1 MRAVVYG
8 LVLLIVVGM
17 IASLAGTALAAP
29 AAAAPT
35 AARTGRASTA
45 AAATS
50 PYSPASTS
58 SSTSVTASG
67 APVVVLGTAGLSWS
81 EVVSLAEGSG
91 TAADAAREILALAD
105 AGEPV
110 NLVQRTAGS
119 RTCPA
124 DAWLTLGAGTR
135 ARAVADSTSAC
146 PTTVSW
152 ADAQSAS
159 SASGFAPSLGSLA
172 DALAEAGIPATAVG
186 AGAALALT
194 SSDGAAPRTAQ
205 TIAEALASTPS
216 GLVLVDTTSSNSDA
230 ADPTA
235 ASSDTTTPA
244 ATAAA
249 VTPAAAVTAL
259 AGALEA
265 VRASAPSGTML
276 VVASLADPDDPSA
289 QMAVFPAG
297 TSSQSG
303 SAMPSGSGSGA
314 ALLVGGSTHQAG
326 LVQLTDLAPTILT
339 ALGAAVPETMTGS
352 ALSLPSDW
360 SAPTVPSTVPSSV
373 PSAAPGA
380 TPTAAPAITVPS
392 TVRALV
398 DDSLRANAS
407 QLTVVP
413 VGLVLAGA
421 ALLLVLLAAW
431 ALPRAWGR
439 RHREGLAQTAAAVGA
454 LPLGAWLGSLVPWW
468 RAGAD
473 GDAASPAAVPAAL
486 GVMIAT
492 AVVLSLV
499 LAGVARLVVARRDR
513 ARARRSASGSDDA
526 ARLPLEPEVPA
537 GPASAVGP
545 VSAAGAAPG
554 GSAVRTTAPEPT
566 PTAAPARRSRLV
578 GLAPRHL
585 PTAPYLAAALTALA
599 LPVVILADGVTGDSW
614 AFNGMLGMNAV
625 IAGRFYGVSNTAF
638 AVAAAG
644 LLVALA
650 ALVAPW
656 AASQPTARLRRT
668 AALLG
673 VGVPGVLAII
683 LDGAPGL
690 GADVGGALTL
700 VPALVALAAG
710 LAGVRVGWKRWL
722 VVGVGAVT
730 LVGLLGFIDHAMG
743 SRTHMGRFIGQLQ
756 DGTAAETIQRKATA
770 IIEPFLTN
778 PLALVALVVGLGIIA
793 GLVPVA
799 RRVVRGL
806 DPVPWWF
813 GATARALAVLI
824 VVEVLVNDSGAPMA
838 IFSASVA
845 APLLIALGAASLD
858 ARVSRAAVVHES

>member
-35 AARTGRASTA
+35 AARTGRASTV

-50 PYSPASTS
+50 PYSPASS
-58 SSTSVTASG
+58 SASTSVSASG

-91 TAADAAREILALAD
+91 TAAAAARKILALAD

-119 RTCPA
+119 RTCPV

-135 ARAVADSTSAC
+135 ARAVAGSASAC

-172 DALAEAGIPATAVG
+172 DALAQTGVPATAVG
-186 AGAALALT
+186 SGATLALT

-205 TIAEALASTPS
+205 TVTGALASTPD
-216 GLVLVDTTSSNSDA
+216 GLVLVDTTSSSSDA
-230 ADPTA
+230 ADSTT
-235 ASSDTTTPA
+235 ASS
-244 ATAAA
+244 AA

-259 AGALEA
+259 AAALEE
-265 VRASAPSGTML
+265 VRASAPAGTML
-276 VVASLADPDDPSA
+276 VVASLANPDDPSA

-673 VGVPGVLAII
+673 VGVAGVLAII